1 METREM
7 LTEVYRRLH
16 RRYGPQSWWPGDT
29 AFEII
34 VGAILTQSIAW
45 SNVEKALTNL
55 RAAGVLS
62 PRGLRDISLDNLAA
76 LLRPSGYFNVKAKR
90 LKAVIE
96 YLWEEHQGNLESLFD
111 KDATSLRKEL
121 LSIYGIGEETA
132 DDIVLYA
139 AGKPS
144 FVIDA
149 YTRRILDRAIPA
161 HGASSYV
168 DYQQLFHDALPR
180 DSALFNEYHALL
192 VQHGKDVCKK
202 VPRCRDC
209 CLLEVCSTG
218 TKTLHGN

>member
-1 METREM
+1 METGEM
-7 LTEVYRRLH
+7 IEEIYKRLH
-16 RRYGPQSWWPGDT
+16 QRYGPQNWWPGDT
-29 AFEII
+29 PFEVI
-34 VGAILTQSIAW
+34 VGAILTQSVAW

-55 RAAGVLS
+55 RTAGVFS
-62 PRGLRDISLDNLAA
+62 PQGLRDIPLDNLAA
-76 LLRPSGYFNVKAKR
+76 LLQPSGYFNVKAKR

-96 YLWEEHQGNLESLFD
+96 NLWEEHQGSLD
-111 KDATSLRKEL
+111 SLLNRDTASLRYEL

-149 YTRRILDRAIPA
+149 YTRRILDRVIPD
-161 HGASSYV
+161 HGASSYG
-168 DYQQLFHDALPR
+168 DYQQLFHDALPK

-192 VQHGKDVCKK
+192 VQHGKEVCKK
-202 VPRCRDC
+202 SPRCEDC

-218 TKTLHGN
+218 AKAMRAN

>member
-1 METREM
+1 METGEM
-7 LTEVYRRLH
+7 IREVYKRLH
-16 RRYGPQSWWPGDT
+16 KRYGPQNWWPGDT
-29 AFEII
+29 PFEVI
-34 VGAILTQSIAW
+34 VGAILTQSVAW

-55 RAAGVLS
+55 RVAGVLS
-62 PRGLRDISLDNLAA
+62 PQGLRDVSLENLAA

-90 LKAVIE
+90 LKAVIDH
-96 YLWEEHQGNLESLFD
+96 LWEKYQGSLD
-111 KDATSLRKEL
+111 RLLNRDAVSLRDEL

-132 DDIVLYA
+132 DEIVLYA

-149 YTRRILDRAIPA
+149 YTRRILDRVTPN
-161 HGASSYV
+161 HGASGYG
-168 DYQQLFHDALPR
+168 DYQQLFHDALPK

-202 VPRCRDC
+202 SPRCEDC

-218 TKTLHGN
+218 TKAIHGN

>member
-1 METREM
+1 METGEM
-7 LTEVYRRLH
+7 LEEIYKRLH
-16 RRYGPQSWWPGDT
+16 ERYGPQNWWPGET
-29 AFEII
+29 PFEII
-34 VGAILTQSIAW
+34 VGAILTQSVAW

-76 LLRPSGYFNVKAKR
+76 LLRPSGYFNIKAKR
-90 LKAVIE
+90 LKAVIGH
-96 YLWEEHQGNLESLFD
+96 LWEKHQGNLESLLNRD
-111 KDATSLRKEL
+111 TACLRDEL

-149 YTRRILDRAIPA
+149 YTRRILDRVIPA
-161 HGASSYV
+161 HGASSYG
-168 DYQQLFHDALPR
+168 DYQQLFHDALPK

-202 VPRCRDC
+202 SPRCEGC

-218 TKTLHGN
+218 AKELNGN